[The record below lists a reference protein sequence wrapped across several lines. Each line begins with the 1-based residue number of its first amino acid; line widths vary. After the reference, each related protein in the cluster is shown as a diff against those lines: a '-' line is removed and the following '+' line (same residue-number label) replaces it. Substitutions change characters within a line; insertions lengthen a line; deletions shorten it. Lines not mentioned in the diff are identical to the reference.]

1 MIATSEMGQ
10 LQTVFYIVLTGGT
23 IIVFALFLIG
33 VGFATVPAVFHRPGQ
48 RLLASLITGALVFT
62 FGWILVV
69 SAGIIYAVSHHA

>member
-23 IIVFALFLIG
+23 IILFTLFLVG
-33 VGFATVPAVFHRPGQ
+33 VGFATLPAVFRRPGQ
-48 RLLASLITGALVFT
+48 RLLASLIAGALVFT

-69 SAGIIYAVSHHA
+69 SAGIVYAVSRHA